1 MTSKSKSLLF
11 LLTLSYGLGGCNS
24 DKNKD
29 YITDT
34 VSNGNTSVMVKEAEK
49 TITASPTES
58 YVVIPDTALLG
69 KSFEAKA
76 KVNNVSLLP
85 LLTPDGKS
93 TGSELTVK
101 LSITNKST
109 LDKKKFFN
117 VSPSEARLEMD
128 NGQAIPISKSSGKTD
143 PEPESSSNAEWK
155 FNIPPGVKPTKLH
168 LFMEGTR
175 VTLDLK
181 QN

>member
-1 MTSKSKSLLF
+1 MTNKSKSLLV
-11 LLTLSYGLGGCNS
+11 LLALGYVLTGCNS
-24 DKNKD
+24 NSKKD
-29 YITDT
+29 YIDDT

-49 TITASPTES
+49 TIIASPTGN
-58 YVVIPDTALLG
+58 YAVLPDTALLG

-76 KVNNVSLLP
+76 KVNSVYLLP
-85 LLTPDGKS
+85 LQDTDGKS
-93 TGSELTVK
+93 IGSELTVK

-109 LDKKKFFN
+109 LDKKKFFS

-128 NGQAIPISKSSGKTD
+128 NGEAIPTSKSAGKTN

-155 FNIPPGVKPTKLH
+155 FNLPPNLKPTKLH

-175 VTLDLK
+175 VTLNLK